1 MENIMAEIGILEFSQ
16 DISEAEAPP
25 PLPIGEY
32 PSTVEALEVRV
43 SNTSGREYLGV
54 NLRISPDDFPPDFET
69 DAYPD
74 GVLLRYNRLFTEDN
88 ARNRYNFRKF
98 CEALGAPM
106 GKQIDPNDWIGMTI
120 KVGINH
126 RKWEDE
132 DQANITKI
140 ASAA

>member
-1 MENIMAEIGILEFSQ
+1 MAEVGILEFSS

-32 PSTVEALEVRV
+32 PATVEALEMRV

-54 NLRISPDDFPPDFET
+54 AMRISPDDFPPDFDGT
-69 DAYPD
+69 AYPD
-74 GVLLRYNRLFTEDN
+74 GVQLRYNRLFTEDN
-88 ARNRYNFRKF
+88 ARNRYNFKKF

-106 GKQIDPNDWIGMTI
+106 GKQIDPNDWIGMVL
-120 KVGINH
+120 KVGISH

-132 DQANITKI
+132 DQANIQKI